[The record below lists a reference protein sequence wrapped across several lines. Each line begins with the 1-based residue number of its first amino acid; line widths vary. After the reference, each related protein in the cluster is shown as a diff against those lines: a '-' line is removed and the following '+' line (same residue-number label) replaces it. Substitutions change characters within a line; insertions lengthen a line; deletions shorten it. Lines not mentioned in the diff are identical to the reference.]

1 VNAIQ
6 AVYFD
11 GESTD
16 GRPVELE
23 LDALQ
28 MLHVRGTGGGSG
40 IDLAWPLAEV
50 RASERIGASRRRLY
64 FPGGAQCETS
74 DNDAVDALFEGR
86 VPAASRLL
94 HRWESGLRYAIAA
107 MVITVAAA
115 WAAVVWGVPAL
126 AKQAAFALPAATET
140 YIGRDALATLDKL
153 VLKPSKLPE
162 ARQRELGELYARMT
176 GSIQGAAAY
185 RLELRQ
191 GGRAGA
197 NAFALPAGIIVMTD
211 ELVELAKDNRELE
224 AVLAHEIGHLRQHH
238 MLRLVMQNSAAA
250 VLIAFMAGDLT
261 SLTSLAAAAPAM
273 LLQASFTRDFEREA
287 DDFSLDYLAK
297 RGIAPEYFAAILQ
310 RLEEKKRP
318 GGKDGVSDYLSTHP
332 STRERIERASGHRA
346 P

>member
-1 VNAIQ
+1 MIVQ
-6 AVYFD
+6 
-11 GESTD
+11 
-16 GRPVELE
+16 R
-23 LDALQ
+23 
-28 MLHVRGTGGGSG
+28 
-40 IDLAWPLAEV
+40 
-50 RASERIGASRRRLY
+50 SRRT
-64 FPGGAQCETS
+64 A
-74 DNDAVDALFEGR
+74 DACR
-86 VPAASRLL
+86 P
-94 HRWESGLRYAIAA
+94 SGLRYAVAA
-107 MVITVAAA
+107 LVITVAAA
-115 WAAVVWGVPAL
+115 WAAVVWGIPAL

-162 ARQRELGELYARMT
+162 SRQRELRELYARMT

-197 NAFALPAGIIVMTD
+197 IAFALPAGIIVMTD
-211 ELVELAKDNRELE
+211 ELVELAKDDRELE

-250 VLIAFMAGDLT
+250 VLIAVMAGDLT

-297 RGIAPEYFAAILQ
+297 RGIAPQYFAAILQ

-318 GGKDGVSDYLSTHP
+318 GGKDGASDYLSTHP
-332 STRERIERASGHRA
+332 STRERIERARGKN
-346 P
+346 